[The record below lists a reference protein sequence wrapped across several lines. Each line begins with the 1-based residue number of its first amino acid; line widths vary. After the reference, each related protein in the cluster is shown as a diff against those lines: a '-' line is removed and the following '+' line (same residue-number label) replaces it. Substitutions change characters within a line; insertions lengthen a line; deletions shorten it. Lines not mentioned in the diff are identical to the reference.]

1 MEIKEE
7 NELKAL
13 TPQQERFC
21 HEYLKDRNGTQAAI
35 RARYS
40 RHTAQEQASRLL
52 SNVMI
57 KARVNELI
65 AAQINR
71 LKLSADLVIKELL
84 KHATIDIADAYDEN
98 GELKDIQDMPEPLRK
113 AIIAIETEELFEGR
127 GEDREHIGYAKKIKI
142 CDKTKTLELLG
153 KHLKMF
159 TDVTE
164 HRGLEG
170 LADRIKEA
178 RMRTKHAH
186 NRRGRKG

>member
-1 MEIKEE
+1 MEIKKEE
-7 NELKAL
+7 NELRPL
-13 TPQQERFC
+13 TSQQERFC

-40 RHTAQEQASRLL
+40 RKTAQEQASRLL

-71 LKLSADLVIKELL
+71 LKLSSDLVIKELL

-127 GEDREHIGYAKKIKI
+127 GEDR
-142 CDKTKTLELLG
+142 
-153 KHLKMF
+153 
-159 TDVTE
+159 
-164 HRGLEG
+164 
-170 LADRIKEA
+170 
-178 RMRTKHAH
+178 
-186 NRRGRKG
+186 